1 MPSLTGAPSFSH
13 IARRHGHVF
22 RMALHNE
29 GHWRME
35 TWQRACRAS
44 CHVSI
49 RQSPSCVMPF
59 WTHAKCLL
67 AFISYLPMWI
77 KAKYTFIKTVYSPRF
92 YGGPYLQAKHA
103 DVCSGVLFWT
113 ACTRRPHVLSLPSS
127 SGCEKSDSWRQA
139 RSVKTAKKVMNGTT
153 MWSCDTELCTNGV
166 EATTCRV
173 FVAHFSIYSTSRYR
187 CHTGTD
193 ITRLRGHT
201 LQINQVVRT
210 VRHRISCCA
219 PTIHWKCDAQIQ
231 NRQIKSPPALWKHLS
246 FQCLGIIV
254 TLNGKSASML
264 LEPTKNKLKQW
275 RVIEKSVNK
284 CNFFSQMFWIIT
296 KWMKI
301 TEKQICEDQI
311 VTFKQSH
318 ILLYQGL
325 LFLTRSTCVIVDA
338 GSHTCKSH
346 DFIPRYDII
355 DRKRYLTCVCV
366 LFIGNCHLQ
375 VNPQLW
381 VWVPVCVLNVII
393 KCPDTVGLDCSL
405 RPTLGIMIS
414 VALASPTFASRR
426 RRRRRLCWPG
436 SQFLTTNFVTD
447 DWMLSPRWVP

>member
-1 MPSLTGAPSFSH
+1 MKLNRNHLHRCGENVQKISCGYHRWFQSS
-13 IARRHGHVF
+13 IARRHGNVF
-22 RMALHNE
+22 RIALHNE
-29 GHWRME
+29 GDWRME
-35 TWQRACRAS
+35 TWQRARRAS

-77 KAKYTFIKTVYSPRF
+77 KAKYAFIKTVYSPRF
-92 YGGPYLQAKHA
+92 NGGPYLQAKHA

-166 EATTCRV
+166 EATKCWV
-173 FVAHFSIYSTSRYR
+173 FVAHFSIYSTSRCR

-193 ITRLRGHT
+193 IPRLRGHT

-219 PTIHWKCDAQIQ
+219 PTIHRKCDAQIQ

-246 FQCLGIIV
+246 FQCLGVIV

-296 KWMKI
+296 KWMEI

-325 LFLTRSTCVIVDA
+325 LFSTRSTCVIVDA
-338 GSHTCKSH
+338 RSHTCKSH

-355 DRKRYLTCVCV
+355 P
-366 LFIGNCHLQ
+366 GN
-375 VNPQLW
+375 
-381 VWVPVCVLNVII
+381 
-393 KCPDTVGLDCSL
+393 
-405 RPTLGIMIS
+405 
-414 VALASPTFASRR
+414 
-426 RRRRRLCWPG
+426 
-436 SQFLTTNFVTD
+436 
-447 DWMLSPRWVP
+447 PRQ